1 MKTLSQTLE
10 APARLHAAQR
20 MQRRRETVSSA
31 AVEESPNASAASHPE
46 IPYARTLVALE
57 RADFDQIRRSVA
69 ALHGIAHQDA
79 YQTRVDA
86 DAGEVERHRVANTA
100 VFMGYDFHLTPD
112 GPRLIEINTNAG
124 GALLNGLHTASL
136 CDPVALACLCSELV
150 PVETIRDRIVAT
162 FEAELR
168 AAHPGAALRRVA
180 IADDQ
185 PGEQFLRG
193 EFDLFRALF
202 ASAGIDA
209 TICDVRELRWD
220 GARLALGENPL
231 DLVYLRDTDWR
242 LEDARSR
249 ALRTA
254 YLADAVVV
262 TPSPREHHLLANKQ
276 RLTLFSSADA
286 LRELGATAEEITLL
300 ETVIPET
307 RFLNDMGVDA
317 AWRTR
322 RDWVFKPAAAFAS
335 RAVYRGDK
343 ISRRKLDEI
352 AQLGGFVAQ
361 RRVEPGEVEVAT
373 GEGPRRMKFDVRAYV
388 YRDDV
393 LLLGARA
400 YEGQVTNLR
409 TPGGGFSAICVVRD
423 AQP

>member
-1 MKTLSQTLE
+1 MS
-10 APARLHAAQR
+10 
-20 MQRRRETVSSA
+20 ET
-31 AVEESPNASAASHPE
+31 HPE

-57 RADFDQIRRSVA
+57 RADFDVIRSAIA
-69 ALHGIAHQDA
+69 ALHRIAHEPR
-79 YQTRVDA
+79 YQALVDA
-86 DAGEVERHRVANTA
+86 GAGEVERHRAPNAA

-136 CDPVALACLCSELV
+136 CDPEALACLCSELV
-150 PVETIRDRIVAT
+150 PVETMRARLVAM

-168 AAHPGAALRRVA
+168 AARPDAALRRVA
-180 IADDQ
+180 IADDR

-193 EFDLFRALF
+193 EFELFRELF

-209 TICDVRELRWD
+209 RICDVRDLRFD
-220 GARLALGENPL
+220 GARLVLGEHAL
-231 DLVYLRDTDWR
+231 DLVYLRDTDWNF
-242 LEDARSR
+242 EHERSR
-249 ALRTA
+249 ALRAA

-276 RLTLFSSADA
+276 RLTLFSDAAA
-286 LRELGATAEEITLL
+286 LRDFGATADEIELL
-300 ETVIPET
+300 RAVIPET
-307 RFLNDMGVDA
+307 RRLDAMGVDE

-322 RDWVFKPAAAFAS
+322 RDWVFKPATAFAS

-373 GEGPRRMKFDVRAYV
+373 GDGPRHMKFDVRAYA

-423 AQP
+423 DAGRC